1 MPIAINEQG
10 IKELF
15 PEVSEIQDPNLRQ
28 GVIDIWLDLAAAAP
42 WERFEDVPKN
52 LASEKYRPLISH
64 IRGVTRMAL
73 SLAEIAK
80 NLHGTPYDRDLL
92 ISACLL
98 HDASKVIETEP
109 DPDGEDPG
117 GDVLPA
123 RKSNTGKALPH
134 GALAMHMVLEK
145 GLPLDLAHLVITHT
159 HDCNKRG
166 VGWEASVLFY
176 ADFADT
182 DAGISPT
189 GKKAYS
195 QRWRPDPE

>member
-1 MPIAINEQG
+1 MSVPINEQG
-10 IKELF
+10 IKALF
-15 PEVSEIQDPNLRQ
+15 PEVSEIQDPKLQ
-28 GVIDIWLDLAAAAP
+28 KGVIDIWLDIAAAAP
-42 WERFEDVPKN
+42 WNRFEDVPKN
-52 LASEKYRPLISH
+52 LAAEKYRPLLSH
-64 IRGVTRMAL
+64 IRGVTKMAL

-98 HDASKVIETEP
+98 HDATKVIETEP
-109 DPDGEDPG
+109 DAESAPAGEA
-117 GDVLPA
+117 VLPA
-123 RKSNTGKALPH
+123 RKSKIGKALPH
-134 GALAMHMVLEK
+134 AALAMHMVLEK
-145 GLPLDLAHLVITHT
+145 GLPVELAHLVITHT
-159 HDCNKRG
+159 HACNERG

-182 DAGISPT
+182 DAGIFPT